1 MHVKIC
7 GMMRQK
13 DIEAASNHGA
23 DAVGFVVGTPSSRR
37 NLTLAKA
44 SELMKNVPIFTS
56 TVAVTSTCDRK
67 ILQKIIVK
75 LTPDVLQLHSPD
87 LKTVS
92 VISKR
97 NPGLPLILATPIR
110 NTESIAKAEVIA
122 KYSDA
127 LIADSPS
134 ELGIGG
140 TGRVHDWKLTA
151 QLRNRIYPK
160 PLILAGGLTVSNVR
174 EAIRKVK
181 PFGVDVSSGV
191 EKAIGIKDDCKMNE
205 FIKRSKEL
213 EF

>member
-1 MHVKIC
+1 MRVKIC

-13 DIEAASNHGA
+13 DVEAASNHGA

-37 NLTLAKA
+37 NLSLAEA
-44 SELMKNVPIFTS
+44 SELMKNVPLFTS

-67 ILQKIIVK
+67 ILQNIIAK
-75 LTPDVLQLHSPD
+75 LNPDLLQLHNPD
-87 LKTVS
+87 LNTVS
-92 VISKR
+92 GISKR
-97 NPGLPLILATPIR
+97 NPGLPLILATQIC
-110 NTESIAKAEVIA
+110 NAESIAKAEVLA

-151 QLRNRIYPK
+151 RLRNRIYPK

-174 EAIRKVK
+174 DAIRKVK

-191 EKAIGIKDDCKMNE
+191 ERAIGVKDDYKMKV
-205 FIKRSKEL
+205 FIKRSKGSEC
-213 EF
+213 